1 MLLAPALDFNH
12 HRFSSKERKPH
23 KDMNK
28 KTKDWFAATD
38 TIPND
43 IKKDE
48 SIKFTWAG
56 AKFELKPGQILH
68 IKKLDQGSS
77 MTSKVPQNDMFY
89 QVTMLDNGRIRC
101 DICSKDFSAV
111 KNAYQHQKS
120 IHFGSKI
127 KTFLCKSPGCQKKFP
142 SLRYLK
148 EHARNM
154 HGISAKMIPS
164 TSKTKATKSVKRVIA
179 REPQN
184 IDVKEEPVE
193 D

>member
-1 MLLAPALDFNH
+1 ML
-12 HRFSSKERKPH
+12 
-23 KDMNK
+23 
-28 KTKDWFAATD
+28 
-38 TIPND
+38 
-43 IKKDE
+43 
-48 SIKFTWAG
+48 G
-56 AKFELKPGQILH
+56 
-68 IKKLDQGSS
+68 
-77 MTSKVPQNDMFY
+77 
-89 QVTMLDNGRIRC
+89 NGRIQC
-101 DICSKDFSAV
+101 DICSKDFSAL

-164 TSKTKATKSVKRVIA
+164 TSKTKATKTVKRVVA